1 MSNATIALESA
12 VTDPNA
18 KKKNDGVTKQVHAQ
32 PIVNEQE
39 QDVVAND
46 QQQDIIANAEPAP
59 EPAANSGDPDKVQK
73 DFESESLPVAGN
85 EAKRDAG
92 LNP

>member
-1 MSNATIALESA
+1 MTTSIEEPSA
-12 VTDPNA
+12 PVTTTGPDPKL
-18 KKKNDGVTKQVHAQ
+18 KKKHDGYDDQVHSQ

-39 QDVVAND
+39 QDV
-46 QQQDIIANAEPAP
+46 IANAEPIP
-59 EPAANSGDPDKVQK
+59 EPPAENESGEEVQK